1 MEDAK
6 CCVAD
11 LVKEMEEV
19 FGDLALEKRRL
30 QCTRDRA
37 ILWYVGLGFYSSIGV
52 YIGLSII
59 VLFRAIGRTGFQL
72 CVK

>member
-6 CCVAD
+6 CYVAD

-19 FGDLALEKRRL
+19 FGDLTLEKRQL
-30 QCTRDRA
+30 QCTRDHA
-37 ILWYVGLGFYSSIGV
+37 ILWYVGLRFYSSIGV

-59 VLFRAIGRTGFQL
+59 ALFRAIGRIGFQL

>member
-6 CCVAD
+6 CCVAN
-11 LVKEMEEV
+11 LVKMEEV
-19 FGDLALEKRRL
+19 SKELALKKQQL

-52 YIGLSII
+52 YIGLSVIA
-59 VLFRAIGRTGFQL
+59 LFKAIGRTSFQL